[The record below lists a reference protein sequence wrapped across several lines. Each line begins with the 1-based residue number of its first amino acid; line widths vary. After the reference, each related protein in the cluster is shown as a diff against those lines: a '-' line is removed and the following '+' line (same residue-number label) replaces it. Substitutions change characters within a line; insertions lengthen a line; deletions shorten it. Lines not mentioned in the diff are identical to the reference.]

1 MTTEKMRVSAS
12 SVISSVAEMR
22 ATARSWVVS
31 RHPVGIRDTVY
42 QRRRWRRAL
51 IAPAIAW
58 TAALPLAAWI
68 AARPDTS
75 PLYALAFGVYAAGS
89 IVCHQL
95 PERSFHLWGAQLP
108 VCARCTG
115 IYFGGAV
122 AAMTTLASRA
132 APHVRRILLLAALP
146 TAATL
151 IYEWTTAQMPANAI
165 RALAGLPLGAAV
177 AWVVMSAAQ
186 PEVN

>member
-1 MTTEKMRVSAS
+1 
-12 SVISSVAEMR
+12 MR
-22 ATARSWVVS
+22 ATARSWVV
-31 RHPVGIRDTVY
+31 RIRDTVY
-42 QRRRWRRAL
+42 HPSMWRRAFV
-51 IAPAIAW
+51 AAAIAW
-58 TAALPLAAWI
+58 AAALPLAAWI
-68 AARPDTS
+68 AARPDAS
-75 PLYALAFGVYAAGS
+75 SLYALAFGVYAAGS
-89 IVCHQL
+89 VVCHQL

-115 IYFGGAV
+115 IYVGGAV
-122 AAMTTLASRA
+122 AAMTTLDSRA
-132 APHVRRILLLAALP
+132 KPYARRILLLAALP
-146 TAATL
+146 TAASL

>member
-31 RHPVGIRDTVY
+31 RHPVRIRDTVY
-42 QRRRWRRAL
+42 HPSMWRRAF
-51 IAPAIAW
+51 IATAIAW
-58 TAALPLAAWI
+58 AAALPLAAWI

-89 IVCHQL
+89 IVCHQM
-95 PERSFHLWGAQLP
+95 P
-108 VCARCTG
+108 V
-115 IYFGGAV
+115 
-122 AAMTTLASRA
+122 
-132 APHVRRILLLAALP
+132 
-146 TAATL
+146 
-151 IYEWTTAQMPANAI
+151 NAI

>member
-1 MTTEKMRVSAS
+1 M
-12 SVISSVAEMR
+12 
-22 ATARSWVVS
+22 
-31 RHPVGIRDTVY
+31 
-42 QRRRWRRAL
+42 WRCAF
-51 IAPAIAW
+51 IAAAIAW
-58 TAALPLAAWI
+58 AAALPLAAWI
-68 AARPDTS
+68 AARPDAS
-75 PLYALAFGVYAAGS
+75 PLYAFAFGVYAAGS

-165 RALAGLPLGAAV
+165 RALAGLPLGASV